1 MAYNPP
7 LGANSLV
14 AHGLS
19 LYLNVH
25 SVEIA
30 VRSKSVV
37 LLLLTNCFVY
47 LPLFV
52 GVYVLVF
59 VRYPLLFVHSF
70 AIILTK
76 MRELDLFCFYCL
88 SDVLLLLM
96 FFALPHGAVG

>member
-1 MAYNPP
+1 MLSKCSLDNTLQKKNMAYNPP

-52 GVYVLVF
+52 GVLCWSLFGIPYFLSIVLQ
-59 VRYPLLFVHSF
+59 S
-70 AIILTK
+70 
-76 MRELDLFCFYCL
+76 
-88 SDVLLLLM
+88 S
-96 FFALPHGAVG
+96 